1 MKKLELH
8 WKIIIG
14 LVLGMIWAMLSA
26 RFGWAQFT
34 DHWIMPWGTIF
45 INMLKLIAVPL
56 VLFSI
61 ISGVAGLTDVSR
73 LGRMGA
79 KTLGAYL
86 LTTISAIS
94 IGLVM
99 VNTLKP
105 GTRIAE
111 STRFENRVRY
121 ELWVAKTAGVER
133 LDDLSALQ
141 TISP

>member
-79 KTLGAYL
+79 KTLGAYFSRPSRL
-86 LTTISAIS
+86 SVLASSWS
-94 IGLVM
+94 IPS
-99 VNTLKP
+99 NP
-105 GTRIAE
+105 APE
-111 STRFENRVRY
+111 SLNP
-121 ELWVAKTAGVER
+121 
-133 LDDLSALQ
+133 LDSKIECDMNCGWPKLRE
-141 TISP
+141 